1 MLERAAKSK
10 AVSGWKRSR
19 RGGTLVELTLIGLIF
34 LALLLAIADC
44 GQFLFI
50 QQAIVERA
58 RAAARWGAATDP
70 TDSAAIQ
77 NMVLYLQPSAPAGRT
92 PSFGLA
98 PSMVA
103 VSTADGGT
111 ANYRLVVQISGFSYQ
126 TLSPY
131 LAGAYRG
138 TPVSVSVPLGPYSS
152 SQ

>member
-1 MLERAAKSK
+1 MLACAYKPK
-10 AVSGWKRSR
+10 ALTGWKERC

-34 LALLLAIADC
+34 LALLLAIADF

-77 NMVLYLQPSAPAGRT
+77 NMVLYLQPAVPAGRT

-103 VSTADGGT
+103 VSTAGSGT

-126 TLSPY
+126 VLSPY
-131 LAGAYRG
+131 LAGTYRG
-138 TPVSVSVPLGPYSS
+138 TPVSVSVPLGPYR
-152 SQ
+152 